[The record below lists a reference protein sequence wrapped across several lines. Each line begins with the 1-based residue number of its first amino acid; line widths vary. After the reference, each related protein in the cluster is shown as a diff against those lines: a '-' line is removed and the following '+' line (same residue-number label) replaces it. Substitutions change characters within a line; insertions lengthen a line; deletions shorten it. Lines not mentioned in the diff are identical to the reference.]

1 MKYCSTTTELDGSAL
16 DGASNTNTG
25 RSSRRG
31 YFHRIS
37 QAIELAILAFVV
49 LLTML
54 GTYVH
59 HNRLLSDVLIS

>member
-1 MKYCSTTTELDGSAL
+1 MKYYSTTTELDGAAL
-16 DGASNTNTG
+16 NGASNTTG

-37 QAIELAILAFVV
+37 QAIELGILAFVI